1 MMRRVDVGPLHSCWA
16 PRGASTLMTL
26 ALLLTGAAL
35 FVFTPAAFAASFSAD
50 FLPHGFCCLWN
61 SRLLSL
67 HLVSDLLI
75 GLSYVGI
82 SLTLWY
88 IARKFRRQLPFHW
101 IYIAFGAFIVACGFT
116 HFMEVIVLWLPY
128 YWLAGTVKAVTAIAS
143 VGTAI
148 ALPSLVPKTMNLVQT
163 AKASAELSRNLEVTN
178 RELEARN
185 RELRRATELKSQ
197 FLASMSHEL
206 RTPLTAI
213 MGFSDLLSA
222 ETAGPLTDK
231 QKRYSQH
238 ILESGRHLLGLIND
252 VLDMS
257 KIEAGH

>member
-50 FLPHGFCCLWN
+50 FLPHGFCYLWN

-88 IARKFRRQLPFHW
+88 IARKFRRQLPFTGSTSPS
-101 IYIAFGAFIVACGFT
+101 ARSLSPA
-116 HFMEVIVLWLPY
+116 
-128 YWLAGTVKAVTAIAS
+128 
-143 VGTAI
+143 
-148 ALPSLVPKTMNLVQT
+148 ALPTSW
-163 AKASAELSRNLEVTN
+163 
-178 RELEARN
+178 
-185 RELRRATELKSQ
+185 KS
-197 FLASMSHEL
+197 SYS
-206 RTPLTAI
+206 
-213 MGFSDLLSA
+213 GFPI
-222 ETAGPLTDK
+222 T
-231 QKRYSQH
+231 
-238 ILESGRHLLGLIND
+238 
-252 VLDMS
+252 
-257 KIEAGH
+257 